1 MFVHKMTLRALAMNL
16 SRPARPRCRGAA
28 GTAD

>member
-1 MFVHKMTLRALAMNL
+1 MFVHVMTPRAMALDL
-16 SRPARPRCRGAA
+16 LRPARPWCRGAA